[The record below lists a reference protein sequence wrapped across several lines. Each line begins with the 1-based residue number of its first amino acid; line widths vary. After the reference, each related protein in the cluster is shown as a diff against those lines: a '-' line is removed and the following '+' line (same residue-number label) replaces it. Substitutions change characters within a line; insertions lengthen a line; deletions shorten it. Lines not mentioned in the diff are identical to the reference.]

1 MPLPWFSPF
10 FRLYRNLSRN
20 QFCRSTAIAKRE
32 APSPWVTL
40 RASWATY
47 GASVLGNA
55 VSLFWIDSGAVRELI
70 IAVLVSSGLAAVI
83 V

>member
-1 MPLPWFSPF
+1 M
-10 FRLYRNLSRN
+10 
-20 QFCRSTAIAKRE
+20 
-32 APSPWVTL
+32 TL